1 MKIVVRNVIVIFVE
15 VRQVKKMKKEKK
27 MIKKIYTTPKKF
39 AECIDTIFSNNVGQI
54 AKYFGVKA
62 DRDNISVD
70 MLMEWLNEKGNNYAD
85 FIGFFDSFYEEE

>member
-1 MKIVVRNVIVIFVE
+1 
-15 VRQVKKMKKEKK
+15 MKKEKK

-54 AKYFGVKA
+54 AKCFGVKA

-85 FIGFFDSFYEEE
+85 FIGFFDSFYEEVEKQELKKWGGGDE